1 MRLRV
6 IYALLILLAC
16 CTGASAEVVL
26 PKILGNGMVLQREK
40 PVPVWGTASVG
51 ENVTVKFG
59 KQTKK
64 TVTDALGKWRIM
76 LDAMPASAKGET
88 LTISGTNVITLTDI
102 LVGEVWLCSGQSN
115 MSYEMRKNSKVTK
128 PDTMTT
134 AYSPVDELEH
144 AHNPQIRIFLVT
156 QKNLAK
162 PDSTH
167 SGWSIAQDSALRAFS
182 AAGYFFAKNL
192 NHDLK
197 VPVGVICAAISGSR
211 IEPWI
216 PETAFTNSAYFNRV
230 SKDSAQVSG
239 ADGKFW
245 HRMIEPL
252 APISL
257 RGFLWYQGEAN
268 ITETVSYMYKMKLLI
283 AAWRTAWH
291 DASMPFY
298 YTEIVPYYYSK
309 MNPKVVIPPQ
319 TLPRFWE
326 VQQAVQQIPNTG
338 MIVTTDLNDDVKNLH
353 PMFKWE
359 IGRRLELLALAK
371 TYNKP
376 VVYSGPVYQQ
386 MHVSG
391 NKIIL
396 DFKNINA
403 GLVSHDGKPLSH
415 FTIAGNDGIFVP
427 ADAVI
432 SGNTVVVSA
441 ASVSK
446 PANVR
451 FAWSE
456 DAQPNLFNKNGLP
469 AAPFRT
475 DNPLKVNLSDKD

>member
-1 MRLRV
+1 MKLRG
-6 IYALLILLAC
+6 IYTLLILLAC
-16 CTGASAEVVL
+16 RIGASAEVVL

-40 PVPVWGTASVG
+40 PIPVWGTASVG
-51 ENVTVKFG
+51 EKVTVKFG
-59 KQTKK
+59 KQSKSTAA
-64 TVTDALGKWRIM
+64 DASGKWQVM

-88 LTISGTNVITLTDI
+88 LIISGTNTIKLTDI

-115 MSYEMRKNSKVTK
+115 MSYEMRKNSKVNK

-134 AYSPVDELEH
+134 AYSPVDEIEH

-216 PETAFTNSAYFNRV
+216 PETEFDNSKNFKRI

-252 APISL
+252 VPLSL

-268 ITETVSYMYKMKLLI
+268 MTERESYMDKMEMLVNS
-283 AAWRTAWH
+283 WRTAWK
-291 DASMPFY
+291 DQQLPVY
-298 YTEIVPYYYSK
+298 YVQIVPYYYSK
-309 MNPKVVIPPQ
+309 MKSTVVITPE
-319 TLPRFWE
+319 TLPLFWE
-326 VQQAVQQIPNTG
+326 AQGMMQHQANMG
-338 MIVTTDLNDDVKNLH
+338 MISTTDLNDDVKNLH

-359 IGRRLELLALAK
+359 IGRRLELVALAK
-371 TYNKP
+371 TYHKP
-376 VVYSGPVYQQ
+376 VVYSGPVYNGKFVDGDK
-386 MHVSG
+386 MILSFSG
-391 NKIIL
+391 IG
-396 DFKNINA
+396 D
-403 GLVSHDGKPLSH
+403 GLVSHDGKPLTH
-415 FTIAGNDGIFVP
+415 FTIAGKDGKFVP
-427 ADAVI
+427 AIAVI
-432 SGNTVVVSA
+432 KGNKVEVSA
-441 ASVSK
+441 ATVK
-446 PANVR
+446 APVAVR
-451 FAWSE
+451 FAWIE
-456 DAQPNLFNKNGLP
+456 DAQPNFFNKNGLP
-469 AAPFRT
+469 AQPFRT
-475 DNPLKVNLSDKD
+475 DNPNVLYTR